1 MMKQAFSRDLT
12 RFRLGFGKLDTDL
25 DLLETTHPNFD
36 EIVARELLDN
46 NLVVKPDDI
55 SSFDSLKSF
64 GMGGSEF
71 ENLLTE
77 FEDKYWNPYE
87 DFDQMPEYIDKAP
100 PIEHWGNGTVD
111 LDLYDAL
118 YDEVTTKSPYAKA
131 RKALLRTKNPTM
143 LDLIT
148 FMKKWRGKDSY
159 GRPTGADYAPI
170 IRNEILD
177 RYSSK
182 E

>member
-1 MMKQAFSRDLT
+1 
-12 RFRLGFGKLDTDL
+12 
-25 DLLETTHPNFD
+25 
-36 EIVARELLDN
+36 
-46 NLVVKPDDI
+46 
-55 SSFDSLKSF
+55 
-64 GMGGSEF
+64 
-71 ENLLTE
+71 
-77 FEDKYWNPYE
+77 WNPYE

-131 RKALLRTKNPTM
+131 RKALLRIENPIM

-159 GRPTGADYAPI
+159 GRPTGADYAAI
-170 IRNEILD
+170 VRNEILD
-177 RYSSK
+177 RYSK
-182 E
+182 ESSFESQREIRERQQRRNTDAEQAGKFRMSDVWKNLWGN